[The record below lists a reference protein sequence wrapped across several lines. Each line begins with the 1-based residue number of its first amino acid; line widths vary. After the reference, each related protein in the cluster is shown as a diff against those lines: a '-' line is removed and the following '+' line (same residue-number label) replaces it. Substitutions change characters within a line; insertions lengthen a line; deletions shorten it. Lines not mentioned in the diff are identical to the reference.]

1 MELRDLRTFAA
12 VARLL
17 SFHRAAAELN
27 AAQSTVSARI
37 AALETELGVR
47 LFERLGRRVALTE
60 AGERLVQYAAKL
72 IDVEDEARA
81 WVTGES
87 RLRGLLTVRVP
98 ESLCAYRLPPV
109 IAAFRR
115 RHPEVALHL
124 TACTLNGLEK
134 DLRQGITDLAFVMAD
149 SVRGGDL
156 NVEALGVEPLVLVAA
171 PHHPLATRERVT
183 ARDLH
188 GVTLVLS
195 TADCAY
201 RLVIEE
207 ALAAEGVQPAAG
219 LEFSSAAA
227 LRGCVSS
234 GVGITLLPLTAVRD
248 ELRAGVLRA
257 LPWADQPFETAVLM
271 VRHRG
276 KWVSPY
282 MDTFMELCRATCA
295 EAAGTA
301 RQAEITWDFPCP
313 MADVATIVQPPT
325 PSLDARPQ
333 PDTASQTLAPDD
345 QAAPNAP
352 ATPGVP
358 DAPVVAAAV
367 DTLKTP
373 DAPAAAN
380 AEDVPHAPLLPD
392 TSNAEPDDMTP
403 GLIPDMTQGVAPNM
417 TPGMVPDG
425 LDAWHDMPLV
435 AEPEMWPDAH
445 EQDQLADHPEA
456 LLNDPG
462 PDPVP
467 DFWTES
473 APDSLTDSWAAS
485 WPTTSPTT
493 SPTSW
498 PDGGNMDDADT
509 GPETVWG
516 APQDMDPEV
525 DAEMT
530 SEALTGLPRNDPDD
544 ANHMDDA
551 DDFDAV
557 APTDAQYADGDD
569 APGYSVDDESANG
582 VGMPLYDQKTEAP
595 SGADPG
601 RTTRAATPA
610 ASLHPEPR
618 QPSLW
623 DMPEPSGPPPV
634 LAVSPPET
642 VGPELSDT
650 STIPTELAATIAPTE
665 SVAAAESAGD
675 LEQSRQPAPSDP
687 IEYSDQDAQGQ
698 VFHPAESNA
707 QGAKPDEARE
717 GEEPDEAHQPD
728 EGDPGDERD
737 TGEQD
742 APQQAPARPAA
753 PERTPAPAPEPATE
767 APQWLSLLPPRR

>member
-171 PHHPLATRERVT
+171 PHHPLATRDRVL

-201 RLVIEE
+201 RTVIEE
-207 ALAAEGVQPAAG
+207 ALAAEGVQPSAG

-227 LRGCVSS
+227 LRGCVAS
-234 GVGITLLPLTAVRD
+234 GVGVTLLPVAAVRD
-248 ELRAGVLRA
+248 ELRAGTLRA
-257 LPWADQPFETAVLM
+257 LAWADQPFETAVLM

-282 MDTFMELCRATCA
+282 MDTFMELCRAAWANTA
-295 EAAGTA
+295 GDGVLPEAS
-301 RQAEITWDFPCP
+301 WDFPCP
-313 MADVATIVQPPT
+313 MADVATILEPPKSAANAKERPDSTGQPAEVYAVESPPV
-325 PSLDARPQ
+325 PS
-333 PDTASQTLAPDD
+333 
-345 QAAPNAP
+345 
-352 ATPGVP
+352 VP
-358 DAPVVAAAV
+358 DAPDAS
-367 DTLKTP
+367 DTP
-373 DAPAAAN
+373 DTADTSDAPDTPDMPDG
-380 AEDVPHAPLLPD
+380 EQLLPLSEVSPEHAPEQPVDLTDNLLAD
-392 TSNAEPDDMTP
+392 EPDE
-403 GLIPDMTQGVAPNM
+403 L
-417 TPGMVPDG
+417 
-425 LDAWHDMPLV
+425 
-435 AEPEMWPDAH
+435 
-445 EQDQLADHPEA
+445 
-456 LLNDPG
+456 
-462 PDPVP
+462 
-467 DFWTES
+467 
-473 APDSLTDSWAAS
+473 APDEHTPVALVPKKLTPDELTPDDEPGGLMNGQPDSSAVPWADSWAEQEF
-485 WPTTSPTT
+485 
-493 SPTSW
+493 
-498 PDGGNMDDADT
+498 MDDADT

-516 APQDMDPEV
+516 
-525 DAEMT
+525 
-530 SEALTGLPRNDPDD
+530 GLPDMAPELDMAPGMEPETLLDTVPEMPSGTLPEAFRDLPWQDLGDCSGFDPTDGPCASEDD
-544 ANHMDDA
+544 GPDSGMDMPPHAPVPSSLA
-551 DDFDAV
+551 DDRAEPAPRAV
-557 APTDAQYADGDD
+557 
-569 APGYSVDDESANG
+569 
-582 VGMPLYDQKTEAP
+582 P
-595 SGADPG
+595 S
-601 RTTRAATPA
+601 A
-610 ASLHPEPR
+610 ASMTPEIR

-623 DMPEPSGPPPV
+623 DMPATSGQPPV
-634 LAVSPPET
+634 SAAPAPEASGTEGTEAPPAPHGQAQQNEQ
-642 VGPELSDT
+642 
-650 STIPTELAATIAPTE
+650 AAQMREHARPAPAE
-665 SVAAAESAGD
+665 RAAESA
-675 LEQSRQPAPSDP
+675 
-687 IEYSDQDAQGQ
+687 
-698 VFHPAESNA
+698 
-707 QGAKPDEARE
+707 
-717 GEEPDEAHQPD
+717 
-728 EGDPGDERD
+728 
-737 TGEQD
+737 
-742 APQQAPARPAA
+742 
-753 PERTPAPAPEPATE
+753 PEPSQE
-767 APQWLSLLPPRR
+767 APQWLSLLPPKR